1 MEKLSSYPQIIG
13 DKSIFDRDLI
23 YFLCYKAQGDLHVIT
38 SEKCRMHV
46 YVLLTFLRDVVML
59 RNRDNNPLIDNAY
72 IGILSA
78 KATIKI

>member
-1 MEKLSSYPQIIG
+1 M
-13 DKSIFDRDLI
+13 
-23 YFLCYKAQGDLHVIT
+23 HVIM
-38 SEKCRMHV
+38 SEKCRMRV

-59 RNRDNNPLIDNAY
+59 RNRDDNPLIDNAY